1 MPNTLTFIRHNAIA
15 LLALFVALGGTSYA
29 AFNLPAGS
37 VGSRQLRN
45 HSITPIKFDA
55 GSIGGFVRYWARIDA
70 TGKVIASR
78 PHAKIVV
85 WYDDPTGPYSGG
97 VIRWGEPI
105 GASCFSLVT
114 IESFP
119 QVHYASAVTVPGNGG
134 VGTQV
139 RIATSAIAPVDV
151 AVICPQP

>member
-1 MPNTLTFIRHNAIA
+1 MLKTLTFIRHNAIA
-15 LLALFVALGGTSYA
+15 LAALFVALGGTSYA
-29 AFNLPAGS
+29 AFSLPAGS
-37 VGSRQLRN
+37 VGARQLRN

-70 TGKVIASR
+70 AGKVIASR
-78 PHAKIVV
+78 PRAKIVA
-85 WYDDPTGPYSGG
+85 WYSSPTGPYSGG
-97 VIRWGEPI
+97 IVRWGKPI
-105 GASCFSLVT
+105 GRSCFSLAT

-119 QVHYASAVTVPGNGG
+119 QVQHASAVTVPGNGG

-139 RIATSAIAPVDV
+139 RIATSAIEPVDV

>member
-1 MPNTLTFIRHNAIA
+1 MLKTLTFIRHNAIA
-15 LLALFVALGGTSYA
+15 LAALFVALGGTSYA
-29 AFNLPAGS
+29 ALSLPAGS

-45 HSITPIKFDA
+45 HSITPIKFAA

-78 PHAKIVV
+78 PRAKIVA
-85 WYDDPTGPYSGG
+85 WYGNPSGPYSGG
-97 VIRWGEPI
+97 IVRWGKPI
-105 GASCFSLVT
+105 GRSCFSLAT

-119 QVHYASAVTVPGNGG
+119 QVHNASALTVPGNGG

-139 RIATSAIAPVDV
+139 RIATSAIEPVDV
-151 AVICPQP
+151 AVVCPQP

>member
-1 MPNTLTFIRHNAIA
+1 VLKTLTFIRHNAIA
-15 LLALFVALGGTSYA
+15 LAALFVALGGTSYA
-29 AFNLPAGS
+29 AFSLPAGS
-37 VGSRQLRN
+37 VGARQLRN

-70 TGKVIASR
+70 AGKVIASR
-78 PHAKIVV
+78 PRAKIVA
-85 WYDDPTGPYSGG
+85 WYSSPTGPYSGG
-97 VIRWGEPI
+97 IVRWGKPI
-105 GASCFSLVT
+105 GRSCFSLAT

-119 QVHYASAVTVPGNGG
+119 QVQHASAVTVPGNGG

-139 RIATSAIAPVDV
+139 RIATSAIEPVDV

>member
-1 MPNTLTFIRHNAIA
+1 VLKTLSFIRHNAVA
-15 LLALFVALGGTSYA
+15 LVALFVALGGTSYA
-29 AFNLPAGS
+29 ALGLPDGS
-37 VGSRQLRN
+37 VGPRQLKN
-45 HSITPIKFDA
+45 HSITPIKFDT

-70 TGKVIASR
+70 AGKIIASR
-78 PHAKIVV
+78 PRARIVV
-85 WYDDPTGPYSGG
+85 WYANPTGPYSGG
-97 VIRWGEPI
+97 IVRWGKPI
-105 GASCFSLVT
+105 GRSCFSLAT

-139 RIATSAIAPVDV
+139 RIATSAIEPVDV

>member
-1 MPNTLTFIRHNAIA
+1 LEVIQASYALFNPKAQWTAATF
-15 LLALFVALGGTSYA
+15 LALFVALGGTSYA
-29 AFNLPAGS
+29 AINLPAGS
-37 VGSRQLRN
+37 VGSSQLRN
-45 HSITPIKFDA
+45 HSITPIKLDA

-105 GASCFSLVT
+105 AASPVFRSSRVLRLRVGAR
-114 IESFP
+114 
-119 QVHYASAVTVPGNGG
+119 ASGF
-134 VGTQV
+134 
-139 RIATSAIAPVDV
+139 
-151 AVICPQP
+151 

>member
-1 MPNTLTFIRHNAIA
+1 VLKTLTLIRQNAIA
-15 LLALFVALGGTSYA
+15 LAALFIALGGTSYA
-29 AFNLPAGS
+29 AFDLPAGS
-37 VGSRQLRN
+37 VGNKQLKN

-55 GSIGGFVRYWARIDA
+55 GAIGGYVRYWARMDA
-70 TGKVIASR
+70 SGKVIASR
-78 PHAKIVV
+78 PRAKVV
-85 WYDDPTGPYSGG
+85 AWYASPTGPYSGG
-97 VIRWGEPI
+97 IIRWGKPI
-105 GASCFSLVT
+105 GTGCFALAT

-139 RIATSAIAPVDV
+139 RIATSAIEPVDV